1 MRSMTNLIEIG
12 KLINEALKKASGEE
26 ITLWL
31 VEEETGE
38 SIKLYDFLNSEK
50 NPEDGVFKRAN

>member
-1 MRSMTNLIEIG
+1 MLNLNEIG
-12 KLINEALKKASGEE
+12 KLIADLLNQSNQEG

-38 SIKLYDFLNSEK
+38 SVKLYDFLNSEK
-50 NPEDGVFKRAN
+50 NSEDATFKRIN